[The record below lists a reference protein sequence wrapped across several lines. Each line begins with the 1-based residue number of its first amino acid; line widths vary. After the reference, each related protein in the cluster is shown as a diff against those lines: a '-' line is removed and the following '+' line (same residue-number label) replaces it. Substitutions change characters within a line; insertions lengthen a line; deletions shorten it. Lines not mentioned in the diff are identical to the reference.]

1 MRNTIA
7 QDKAKF
13 GELFVKDYSRM
24 FYYALDFVGD
34 KETARDI
41 VSDVTCETWSKLG
54 KLLAADPN
62 LNISSYMLRAIR
74 NSALNLLRHKAVE
87 DTYIKKMLSVREDIA
102 AEPTEE
108 HEERLQLLWTTL
120 ESFDLETRRILK
132 LCCFEGKK
140 YKEVADELGI
150 TQGLVHKRISKA
162 FAVLRKTFGVK
173 FCSATVTIIGTLLL
187 FL

>member
-1 MRNTIA
+1 
-7 QDKAKF
+7 
-13 GELFVKDYSRM
+13 M

-41 VSDVTCETWSKLG
+41 VSDVTCETWVRLDE
-54 KLLAADPN
+54 LLAVDSQ
-62 LNISSYMLRAIR
+62 LNISSYMLSGIR
-74 NSALNLLRHKAVE
+74 NKALNLLRHKAVE
-87 DTYIKKMLSVREDIA
+87 DTYIREMLSVREHMA

-108 HEERLQLLWTTL
+108 HEERLQMLWRTL
-120 ESFDLETRRILK
+120 ESFDLETRQILK
-132 LCCFEGKK
+132 LCCFEGKR
-140 YKEVADELGI
+140 YKEAADELGI

-173 FCSATVTIIGTLLL
+173 FHSTSVTIMAILLL